1 MKDHIP
7 ETHHD
12 LLAKPLIGHLAT
24 RRPGG
29 QLQSNPVWFAWDGT
43 FLKISQRGITQKVR
57 NVRHDPHVALSI
69 QDPSQGLRY
78 LEVRGVVDRVE
89 EDDDYQFIDEL
100 SERYMGVRPFPYT
113 QPGDTRYTVFIR
125 PAAISAL

>member
-1 MKDHIP
+1 MATPIP
-7 ETHHD
+7 DTHVD
-12 LLAKPLIGHLAT
+12 LLDAPLIGHLAT
-24 RRPGG
+24 RRRDGS
-29 QLQSNPVWFAWDGT
+29 LQSNPVWFAWDGT
-43 FLKISQRGITQKVR
+43 FLKLSQRGVTQKIK

-89 EDDDYQFIDEL
+89 EDADFGFIDAL

-113 QPGDTRYTVFIR
+113 QPGDVRYTVFIR
-125 PAAISAL
+125 PAAVSVL